1 MTNFTTEE
9 EEYLPTTSIS
19 YNTGSINI
27 NECSLQTIWT
37 STNNN
42 TNNNNMPN
50 VMPVSDSSNSTLTFN
65 TATEDGTEERNNL
78 IDSSQCVNLDNSD
91 LVSSASESSLL
102 DTNTKSTNN
111 NQDTNNN
118 KNNHNGIGI
127 RQRFAEQKLS
137 EEDSI
142 TKPTPRNDPLRLS
155 ETSSKTPPI
164 FARDNDM
171 NRDLRGSFTR
181 DDTPRRGTLFS
192 GSSSPSNEVPVLA
205 QETKAETARQSS
217 AEQYFEDS
225 NNTVLNSTFD
235 TNTGE
240 EEESPSFDTNN
251 NLFRRQ
257 STGVTSNYDTYTNYD
272 PVESVVGGY
281 STLDVS
287 RRSST
292 YNGGGG
298 GLDYSRRSGSCGL
311 FSIYDD
317 VDDNNGEEEGRP
329 VVPIWIKNKA
339 ASRNKAASVQ
349 SGHTELMKQHSLVD
363 WAEYPTSP
371 GTADKEDDL
380 SASEEEEEEEEDF
393 ADDDVSEE
401 HYRSLDRRCSINN
414 KDKGVSSSPKEDI
427 NDKQEKGEEVSN
439 QLVVR
444 EVLDPEEA
452 SFAEQE
458 RLSEYDETKAVIVPD
473 STPVPDTE
481 TPSSKGIVQ
490 QSHQSPSSSATSTVN
505 HTNDNKQPI
514 DTSKQY
520 NGFQHTFITIKEE
533 HRFLMLYTFLK
544 RNVNAK
550 IIIFFSTT
558 KSTQYYCKLLQRLK
572 FTNVNCVHNG
582 MGRDRFMNALV
593 EFSKSSSNSDSAG
606 GESDSEEGKGSI
618 LCIPDFQAS
627 DISIPPSTT
636 WLVQFEPPANPTEYI
651 YRVGRISSETT
662 AASNSCSSHRR
673 TRSNSTGG
681 SSSHPT
687 TTQNPS
693 RALLF
698 LTPNEYGFLKYYK
711 AANIKIYEYEISKI
725 AKIQKQIVKLVH
737 DDNKLHKLGV
747 EAYHAYIG
755 TYASHDY
762 KDIYNN
768 SKEEET
774 EDNFEKL
781 IAKCFGFESIPGKV
795 LPCTKRV
802 VSNNRK
808 SLKRNDKLRGS
819 LVKKQDSK
827 DKLRGSIVK
836 KKDSN
841 NKVVPQ
847 DDEEKVTT
855 TPQGKNKSKVPQDEK
870 KVTTPQDKKK
880 KIPQD
885 NSPRASR
892 SREQNR
898 WKPVK
903 HEQQTSWMSGKTKS
917 WRASNVHADK
927 MKIQSKKNLDEYHP
941 KIVKLPKAA

>member
-1 MTNFTTEE
+1 MTNYNTEE

-37 STNNN
+37 STNTT
-42 TNNNNMPN
+42 TNNNNIPN

-65 TATEDGTEERNNL
+65 TTTTTTNDREKENNL

-102 DTNTKSTNN
+102 DTTSKPTTTNN
-111 NQDTNNN
+111 NNDTTNANNN
-118 KNNHNGIGI
+118 NNGVI
-127 RQRFAEQKLS
+127 RQRFAEHKLS

-142 TKPTPRNDPLRLS
+142 TPTPRNDPLRLS
-155 ETSSKTPPI
+155 DLSSKTPPI

-171 NRDLRGSFTR
+171 NKGGLRGSFTR
-181 DDTPRRGTLFS
+181 DDTPRRGTLFTY
-192 GSSSPSNEVPVLA
+192 GSSPKQEVPLST
-205 QETKAETARQSS
+205 QETKAETSRQSTT
-217 AEQYFEDS
+217 EQCFEDS

-235 TNTGE
+235 TTTTGTEE

-257 STGVTSNYDTYTNYD
+257 STGVTSSNYDTYTNYD

-281 STLDVS
+281 STLDIS
-287 RRSST
+287 RRSSN
-292 YNGGGG
+292 YNGN
-298 GLDYSRRSGSCGL
+298 GLDYSKRSGSCGL

-317 VDDNNGEEEGRP
+317 VDNNIGEEEGRQ
-329 VVPIWIKNKA
+329 VPIWIKNRA
-339 ASRNKAASVQ
+339 ASGNKAASVQ
-349 SGHTELMKQHSLVD
+349 SGHTELLKQHSLVD

-371 GTADKEDDL
+371 GDEEDDMSNV
-380 SASEEEEEEEEDF
+380 SAEEEEEDF

-414 KDKGVSSSPKEDI
+414 RDKGVSSPKEDT
-427 NDKQEKGEEVSN
+427 KEGKGEEVSNN

-458 RLSEYDETKAVIVPD
+458 RLTEYDETKAVIVPD
-473 STPVPDTE
+473 STPSVPDTK

-490 QSHQSPSSSATSTVN
+490 QQSQSPSATGTIK
-505 HTNDNKQPI
+505 HTNDNNKPI

-593 EFSKSSSNSDSAG
+593 EFSSNG
-606 GESDSEEGKGSI
+606 VGEGDSDSERGNSKGSI

-662 AASNSCSSHRR
+662 TASSNSSSSHRR
-673 TRSNSTGG
+673 TRSNSTGSG
-681 SSSHPT
+681 SNSNHPT
-687 TTQNPS
+687 TTPS

-737 DDNKLHKLGV
+737 DDNKLCKLGV
-747 EAYHAYIG
+747 EAYHAYLG
-755 TYASHDY
+755 TYASHEY
-762 KDIYNN
+762 KDIYDTNDDDT
-768 SKEEET
+768 KE
-774 EDNFEKL
+774 DKFEML

-795 LPCTKRV
+795 IPSTKRV
-802 VSNNRK
+802 VSNNNRK

-827 DKLRGSIVK
+827 DKLRGSLVK
-836 KKDSN
+836 KKESKD
-841 NKVVPQ
+841 KVVPQ

-855 TPQGKNKSKVPQDEK
+855 TPQGKKKSKVSQDEK
-870 KVTTPQDKKK
+870 KVMTPQDKKK
-880 KIPQD
+880 KVPQD

-892 SREQNR
+892 TREQNR

-903 HEQQTSWMSGKTKS
+903 HEQRASWMSGKTKS

>member
-1 MTNFTTEE
+1 MTNYTEE
-9 EEYLPTTSIS
+9 EEEYHNIPTTTIS

-37 STNNN
+37 STNNST
-42 TNNNNMPN
+42 TNIPN
-50 VMPVSDSSNSTLTFN
+50 IMPVSDSSNSTLTN
-65 TATEDGTEERNNL
+65 TTTEDGEEENNL
-78 IDSSQCVNLDNSD
+78 IDSSQCVNLDTD

-102 DTNTKSTNN
+102 DTNIKPTNANNHNQDTTNN
-111 NQDTNNN
+111 NNV
-118 KNNHNGIGI
+118 

-137 EEDSI
+137 DSI
-142 TKPTPRNDPLRLS
+142 TLRLS
-155 ETSSKTPPI
+155 DLSSKTPPI
-164 FARDNDM
+164 FARDDM
-171 NRDLRGSFTR
+171 NMGDLRGSFTR
-181 DDTPRRGTLFS
+181 DDTPRRGTLIG
-192 GSSSPSNEVPVLA
+192 GSSSSPLKEVPKE
-205 QETKAETARQSS
+205 ETKAETSRQCTT
-217 AEQYFEDS
+217 EQFEDS
-225 NNTVLNSTFD
+225 NNTVLNTPFD
-235 TNTGE
+235 TTTGGE
-240 EEESPSFDTNN
+240 EEESVPFDTSN

-292 YNGGGG
+292 YGGGCG
-298 GLDYSRRSGSCGL
+298 GLDYSKRSGSCGL

-317 VDDNNGEEEGRP
+317 VDNNGTEENGGRP
-329 VVPIWIKNKA
+329 VPIWIKNKA
-339 ASRNKAASVQ
+339 SSRNKTASVQ

-371 GTADKEDDL
+371 ADEEEDDL
-380 SASEEEEEEEEDF
+380 NASEDF

-414 KDKGVSSSPKEDI
+414 KDKGVSSTKEDM

-444 EVLDPEEA
+444 GVLDPEEA

-458 RLSEYDETKAVIVPD
+458 RLTEYDETKAVIVPD
-473 STPVPDTE
+473 STPIVPDTK
-481 TPSSKGIVQ
+481 TPSSKGIEQ
-490 QSHQSPSSSATSTVN
+490 QSQSPQSATSTVK
-505 HTNDNKQPI
+505 HTNDNNKPI

-520 NGFQHTFITIKEE
+520 NGFQHTFITFKEE

-572 FTNVNCVHNG
+572 FRNVNCVHNG

-593 EFSKSSSNSDSAG
+593 EFSKSSSVSAV
-606 GESDSEEGKGSI
+606 GEGDSEGGGNNKGSI

-662 AASNSCSSHRR
+662 TASNSSSSHRR

-681 SSSHPT
+681 GSNSNNHP

-725 AKIQKQIVKLVH
+725 AKIQKQIVKLVA

-747 EAYHAYIG
+747 EAYHAYLG
-755 TYASHDY
+755 TYASHEY
-762 KDIYNN
+762 KDIYN
-768 SKEEET
+768 SKEEEGT
-774 EDNFEKL
+774 EDNFETL

-795 LPCTKRV
+795 IPSTKRV
-802 VSNNRK
+802 ASNNRK
-808 SLKRNDKLRGS
+808 SFKRNDSLRRS

-827 DKLRGSIVK
+827 DKLRGSLVK
-836 KKDSN
+836 KRDSKDR
-841 NKVVPQ
+841 VVPQ
-847 DDEEKVTT
+847 EDEEKVTT
-855 TPQGKNKSKVPQDEK
+855 TPQGRNKSKVSQDEK
-870 KVTTPQDKKK
+870 KVTTPQDNNKKK
-880 KIPQD
+880 KVPQD

-903 HEQQTSWMSGKTKS
+903 HEQHASWMSGKTKS

>member
-1 MTNFTTEE
+1 VFELSKEE
-9 EEYLPTTSIS
+9 T
-19 YNTGSINI
+19 
-27 NECSLQTIWT
+27 
-37 STNNN
+37 
-42 TNNNNMPN
+42 PN
-50 VMPVSDSSNSTLTFN
+50 VNIEDTELPV
-65 TATEDGTEERNNL
+65 
-78 IDSSQCVNLDNSD
+78 
-91 LVSSASESSLL
+91 
-102 DTNTKSTNN
+102 
-111 NQDTNNN
+111 
-118 KNNHNGIGI
+118 NG
-127 RQRFAEQKLS
+127 
-137 EEDSI
+137 
-142 TKPTPRNDPLRLS
+142 
-155 ETSSKTPPI
+155 
-164 FARDNDM
+164 
-171 NRDLRGSFTR
+171 
-181 DDTPRRGTLFS
+181 
-192 GSSSPSNEVPVLA
+192 V
-205 QETKAETARQSS
+205 
-217 AEQYFEDS
+217 
-225 NNTVLNSTFD
+225 
-235 TNTGE
+235 
-240 EEESPSFDTNN
+240 EEESPSFNN
-251 NLFRRQ
+251 SIYRRQ
-257 STGVTSNYDTYTNYD
+257 STGVTSSNYDTYTNYD

-292 YNGGGG
+292 YNGGN
-298 GLDYSRRSGSCGL
+298 GLDYSKRSGSCGL

-317 VDDNNGEEEGRP
+317 VDNNVGEEEGRP

-371 GTADKEDDL
+371 GTDEEDDL
-380 SASEEEEEEEEDF
+380 NASEEDF

-439 QLVVR
+439 NQLVVR
-444 EVLDPEEA
+444 RVLDPEEA

-458 RLSEYDETKAVIVPD
+458 HLSEYDETKAVIVPD
-473 STPVPDTE
+473 STPVPDTK

-490 QSHQSPSSSATSTVN
+490 QSHQSPSATSRTVN

-544 RNVNAK
+544 RNVNTK

-593 EFSKSSSNSDSAG
+593 EFSKGSAV
-606 GESDSEEGKGSI
+606 GEGDSEGGGNNKGSI

-662 AASNSCSSHRR
+662 TASNSSSSHRR

-681 SSSHPT
+681 SNSTPAT
-687 TTQNPS
+687 PS

-747 EAYHAYIG
+747 EAYHAYLG
-755 TYASHDY
+755 TYASHEY

-768 SKEEET
+768 SKEDDT
-774 EDNFEKL
+774 EDNCEKL

-802 VSNNRK
+802 ASNNRK
-808 SLKRNDKLRGS
+808 SFKRNDKLRGS

-827 DKLRGSIVK
+827 DKLRGSLVK
-836 KKDSN
+836 KRDKD
-841 NKVVPQ
+841 KVVPQ

-855 TPQGKNKSKVPQDEK
+855 TPQGRNKSRISQDEK

-903 HEQQTSWMSGKTKS
+903 HEQHAPWMSGKTKS